1 MDLPKHSVHQFIYE
15 LLFLF
20 IFSSCTSDSVE
31 LGDTVTLDCVQT
43 ESTGIVPEDLYQ
55 VGSVTPTG
63 LYLPF
68 TKKLD
73 VCGITLIAGDEIS
86 NPFMD
91 NVAHT
96 IKEMF
101 IVNGNTD
108 TLLQQI
114 LLTNLYQYKTVIP
127 LFYGEDWSIEPENKS
142 AWDALGTEN
151 SVCDIIMEG
160 VPNPVMEV
168 VEHILHHITDIGLHY
183 TYPADW
189 GLTNSSRLYT
199 ITQEAIS
206 LGYYDIAQYSDIP
219 ETGVRNRVILQE
231 YAYWVIYTTWDLREN
246 YGPAQSEW
254 SIVTGSE
261 LLSKLPESYALF
273 QETIPSVMTCPSQ
286 ETLNL
291 FQE

>member
-31 LGDTVTLDCVQT
+31 LGDTVTLDCVKT
-43 ESTGIVPEDLYQ
+43 EPTGIVPDDLYQ
-55 VGSVTPTG
+55 VGFVTPTDS
-63 LYLPF
+63 YPPF

-73 VCGITLIAGDEIS
+73 VYGITLIAGDKIS
-86 NPFMD
+86 NPFME
-91 NVAHT
+91 NVALT
-96 IKEMF
+96 IKEIF
-101 IVNGNTD
+101 IVNGDTD

-127 LFYGEDWSIEPENKS
+127 LFYGEDWSIEPENES
-142 AWDALGTEN
+142 AWDTLGAEN

-168 VEHILHHITDIGLHY
+168 VEHILHHLTDIGLHY

-219 ETGVRNRVILQE
+219 ETDVRNRVILQE
-231 YAYWVIYTTWDLREN
+231 YAYWVIYTAWDLRDD

-254 SIVTGSE
+254 SIATGSE

-273 QETIPSVMTCPSQ
+273 QETIPTVMTCPSQ
-286 ETLNL
+286 ETLDL
-291 FQE
+291 FQ

>member
-1 MDLPKHSVHQFIYE
+1 MDFPKYNICRSLYVF
-15 LLFLF
+15 LLLIVFF
-20 IFSSCTSDSVE
+20 SCTSDKIE
-31 LGDTVTLDCVQT
+31 LGVVVTLDCIQT
-43 ESTGIVPEDLYQ
+43 DSSGIVPNDLYQ
-55 VGSVTPTG
+55 VGSVTLTDS
-63 LYLPF
+63 YSPF

-73 VCGITLIAGDEIS
+73 VCGITLIAGDKIS
-86 NPFMD
+86 NSFME
-91 NVAHT
+91 NVALT

-101 IVNGNTD
+101 IVNENTD

-127 LFYGEDWSIEPENKS
+127 LFYGEDWSIEPENES
-142 AWDALGTEN
+142 AWDALGAEK

-168 VEHILHHITDIGLHY
+168 VEHILHHLTDIGLHY

-189 GLTNSSRLYT
+189 GLTSSSRLYNE
-199 ITQEAIS
+199 TQEAVS
-206 LGYYDIAQYSDIP
+206 LGYYDIAQYSDIL

-231 YAYWVIYTTWDLREN
+231 YAYWIIYTAWDLREN
-246 YGPAQSEW
+246 YGPDQSEW

-261 LLSKLPESYALF
+261 LQSKLPESYALF

-291 FQE
+291 FQ

>member
-1 MDLPKHSVHQFIYE
+1 MDLPQHDIRRLIYV
-15 LLFLF
+15 LLFLI
-20 IFSSCTSDSVE
+20 IFSSCTSDTVE
-31 LGDTVTLDCVQT
+31 LGVAVTLDCIQT
-43 ESTGIVPEDLYQ
+43 DPSGIVPDDLYQ
-55 VGSVTPTG
+55 VGSVTPTD
-63 LYLPF
+63 LYPPF

-73 VCGITLIAGDEIS
+73 VCGITLIAGDKIS
-86 NPFMD
+86 NSFME
-91 NVAHT
+91 NVALT
-96 IKEMF
+96 IKEIF
-101 IVNGNTD
+101 IVNENTD

-127 LFYGEDWSIEPENKS
+127 LFYGEDWSIEPENES
-142 AWDALGTEN
+142 AWDALGAEK

-168 VEHILHHITDIGLHY
+168 VEHILHHLTDIGLHY

-189 GLTNSSRLYT
+189 GLTFSSRLYNE
-199 ITQEAIS
+199 TQEAVS
-206 LGYYDIAQYSDIP
+206 LGYYDIAQYSDIV

-231 YAYWVIYTTWDLREN
+231 YAYWIIYTAWDLREN
-246 YGPAQSEW
+246 YGPDQSEW

-261 LLSKLPESYALF
+261 LQSKLPESYALF

-291 FQE
+291 FQ

>member
-31 LGDTVTLDCVQT
+31 LGDMVTLDCVQI
-43 ESTGIVPEDLYQ
+43 EPTGIVPDDLYQ
-55 VGSVTPTG
+55 VGSVTPTDS
-63 LYLPF
+63 YLPF

-73 VCGITLIAGDEIS
+73 VCGITLIAGDKIS
-86 NPFMD
+86 NPFME

-127 LFYGEDWSIEPENKS
+127 LFYGEDWSIEPENES
-142 AWDALGTEN
+142 AWDALGAEN

-160 VPNPVMEV
+160 VPDPVMEV
-168 VEHILHHITDIGLHY
+168 VEHILHHLTDIGLHY

>member
-1 MDLPKHSVHQFIYE
+1 MDFSKHNIRRLINAF
-15 LLFLF
+15 LFL
-20 IFSSCTSDSVE
+20 IVFSSCTSDSTE
-31 LGDTVTLDCVQT
+31 LGDIVTLDCVQT
-43 ESTGIVPEDLYQ
+43 ESTGIVPDDVYQ

-63 LYLPF
+63 SYPPF
-68 TKKLD
+68 IKKLD
-73 VCGITLIAGDEIS
+73 VCGITLIAGDKIS
-86 NPFMD
+86 NPFME
-91 NVAHT
+91 NVALT

-114 LLTNLYQYKTVIP
+114 LLTNLYKYKTVIP
-127 LFYGEDWSIEPENKS
+127 LFYGEDWLIEPENET
-142 AWDALGTEN
+142 AWDALGAEN

-160 VPNPVMEV
+160 VPDPVMEV
-168 VEHILHHITDIGLHY
+168 VEHILHHLTDIGLHY

-219 ETGVRNRVILQE
+219 ETDVRNRVILQE
-231 YAYWVIYTTWDLREN
+231 YAYWVIYTAWDLRDN
-246 YGPAQSEW
+246 YGPSQSEW
-254 SIVTGSE
+254 SIANGSE

-273 QETIPSVMTCPSQ
+273 QETIPTVMTCPSQ
-286 ETLNL
+286 ETLDL
-291 FQE
+291 FQ

>member
-1 MDLPKHSVHQFIYE
+1 MDFSQHSVYRFICV
-15 LLFLF
+15 LLFSF

-31 LGDTVTLDCVQT
+31 LGDTVILDCVQT
-43 ESTGIVPEDLYQ
+43 EPTGIVPEYLYQ
-55 VGSVTPTG
+55 VGSVTTTG
-63 LYLPF
+63 LYPPF

-73 VCGITLIAGDEIS
+73 VCGITLIAGDDVS
-86 NPFMD
+86 NPFME
-91 NVAHT
+91 NVALT
-96 IKEMF
+96 INEIF

-108 TLLQQI
+108 TLLQQT

-127 LFYGEDWSIEPENKS
+127 LFYGEDWTIERETNL
-142 AWDALGTEN
+142 DALGDEN

-160 VPNPVMEV
+160 VPDPVMEV
-168 VEHILHHITDIGLHY
+168 VEHILHHLTDIGLHY

-189 GLTNSSRLYT
+189 GLTSSSRLYNV
-199 ITQEAIS
+199 TQEAIS
-206 LGYYDIAQYSDIP
+206 LGYYDVAQYSDIP
-219 ETGVRNRVILQE
+219 EIGVRNRVILQE
-231 YAYWVIYTTWDLREN
+231 YAYWIIYTAWDLREN

-254 SIVTGSE
+254 SIVTGNE

>member
-1 MDLPKHSVHQFIYE
+1 MDFPKYNVHRFIYA
-15 LLFLF
+15 LLFLIVF
-20 IFSSCTSDSVE
+20 YSCTSDIVE
-31 LGDTVTLDCVQT
+31 LGVAVTLDCVQT
-43 ESTGIVPEDLYQ
+43 EPTGIVPDDLYQ
-55 VGSVTPTG
+55 VRPVTPTG
-63 LYLPF
+63 SYPPF

-73 VCGITLIAGDEIS
+73 VCGISLIAGDKIS
-86 NPFMD
+86 NPFME
-91 NVAHT
+91 NVALT

-114 LLTNLYQYKTVIP
+114 LLANLYQYKTVIP
-127 LFYGEDWSIEPENKS
+127 LFYGEDWSIEPENES
-142 AWDALGTEN
+142 AWDTLGAEN

-160 VPNPVMEV
+160 VPDPVMEV
-168 VEHILHHITDIGLHY
+168 VEHILHHLTDIGLHY

-189 GLTNSSRLYT
+189 GLSVSSRLYT

-219 ETGVRNRVILQE
+219 ETDVRNRVILQE
-231 YAYWVIYTTWDLREN
+231 YAYWVIYTAWDLREN

-261 LLSKLPESYALF
+261 LLSKLPESYALY
-273 QETIPSVMTCPSQ
+273 QETIPFVMTCPSQ